1 MPLHL
6 KQATLTFLEHLFLT
20 ALVTA
25 IFTFSDYL
33 ANHNQVDWHQV
44 LLVLIAP
51 VSVAILSSVK
61 TFYQTQSDMGAV
73 DIIDQLTPRINQL
86 EQRLLQA
93 SLTPPPAPTGPA
105 VPPPGLA
112 EAIRSTQL
120 NVPPAPIPQVPSP
133 STPTIPTMPTMP
145 PQGLPSGPQ
154 FGASKPSQFQRPGPS
169 TTTLP
174 PVQMFSLL
182 DSPDERKGS
191 PSNSFRSR

>member
-25 IFTFSDYL
+25 IFAFSDYL
-33 ANHNQVDWHQV
+33 SNHNQIDWHQV
-44 LLVLIAP
+44 LLVIIAP

-86 EQRLLQA
+86 EQRLLQVA
-93 SLTPPPAPTGPA
+93 AMPPSTPSGPP
-105 VPPPGLA
+105 VPPPGLS
-112 EAIRSTQL
+112 EAMRSTQL
-120 NVPPAPIPQVPSP
+120 NVPTAPIPQVPPPVSP
-133 STPTIPTMPTMP
+133 GQATMP

-154 FGASKPSQFQRPGPS
+154 FSASKPSQFKPLGAP
-169 TTTLP
+169 TLP
-174 PVQMFSLL
+174 PVQMYSLL
-182 DSPDERKGS
+182 DAPNGGKGNAAN
-191 PSNSFRSR
+191 PFRR